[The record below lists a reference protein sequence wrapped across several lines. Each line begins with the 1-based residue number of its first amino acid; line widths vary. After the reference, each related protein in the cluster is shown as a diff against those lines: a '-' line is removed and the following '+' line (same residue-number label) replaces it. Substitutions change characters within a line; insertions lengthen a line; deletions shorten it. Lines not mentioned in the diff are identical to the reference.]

1 MASLK
6 DMRNRIASVKAT
18 RKITKAMQMVAAAK
32 LRRAQEAA
40 QAARPYAERM
50 DTMLAGIASRVTS
63 REGASP
69 LLVGTGKDDIKLLTS
84 ADYKGKWVVYFFYPK
99 DFTFVCPTELAEFNK
114 QLKAF
119 KDRDTSVVGGSTDN
133 EWSHMMWRRS
143 HPDLKD
149 LGYPLIAA
157 QKLAPELGILEKTEG
172 YCLRAT
178 FIVDP
183 HGTIQWV
190 DVNQGRV
197 GRNVAEVLR
206 VLDALQS
213 DELCPCNW
221 KKGDPYVKVG

>member
-1 MASLK
+1 MLTVGDSFPQFAC
-6 DMRNRIASVKAT
+6 
-18 RKITKAMQMVAAAK
+18 
-32 LRRAQEAA
+32 
-40 QAARPYAERM
+40 QAC
-50 DTMLAGIASRVTS
+50 
-63 REGASP
+63 
-69 LLVGTGKDDIKLLTS
+69 VGTEKDATKRLTN
-84 ADYKGKWVVYFFYPK
+84 ADFAGKWVVYFFYPK

-119 KDRDTSVVGGSTDN
+119 ADRDTTVVGGSTDN
-133 EWSHMMWRRS
+133 EYSHLAWRRS
-143 HPDLKD
+143 HPDLTN

-157 QKLAPELGILEKTEG
+157 QKLAAELGILEKTEG

-183 HGTIQWV
+183 HGVIQWV

>member
-1 MASLK
+1 
-6 DMRNRIASVKAT
+6 
-18 RKITKAMQMVAAAK
+18 
-32 LRRAQEAA
+32 
-40 QAARPYAERM
+40 
-50 DTMLAGIASRVTS
+50 MLTVGDPFPAFTAP
-63 REGASP
+63 AC
-69 LLVGTGKDDIKLLTS
+69 VGTGKDDIKTLS
-84 ADYKGKWVVYFFYPK
+84 NKDYAGHWVVYFFYPK
-99 DFTFVCPTELAEFNK
+99 DFTFVCPTELAEFHK

-119 KDRDTSVVGGSTDN
+119 ADRDTAVVGGSTDN
-133 EWSHMMWRRS
+133 EYSHLAWRRA
-143 HPDLKD
+143 HPDLEK
-149 LGYPLIAA
+149 LGYPLLAA

-183 HGTIQWV
+183 HGVIQWV

>member
-1 MASLK
+1 MLTVGDSFPQF
-6 DMRNRIASVKAT
+6 SC
-18 RKITKAMQMVAAAK
+18 
-32 LRRAQEAA
+32 
-40 QAARPYAERM
+40 QAC
-50 DTMLAGIASRVTS
+50 
-63 REGASP
+63 
-69 LLVGTGKDDIKLLTS
+69 VGTGKDDIKLLTN
-84 ADYKGKWVVYFFYPK
+84 ADHAGTWVVYFFYPK

-119 KDRDTSVVGGSTDN
+119 ADRDTSVVGGSTDN
-133 EWSHMMWRRS
+133 EWSHLAWRRS
-143 HPDLKD
+143 HPDLTNLD
-149 LGYPLIAA
+149 YPLIAA
-157 QKLAPELGILEKTEG
+157 QKLAPELGILEKNEG

-183 HGTIQWV
+183 HGVIQWV

>member
-1 MASLK
+1 MLTVGDHFPQFS
-6 DMRNRIASVKAT
+6 
-18 RKITKAMQMVAAAK
+18 
-32 LRRAQEAA
+32 A
-40 QAARPYAERM
+40 QAC
-50 DTMLAGIASRVTS
+50 
-63 REGASP
+63 
-69 LLVGTGKDDIKLLTS
+69 VGTGKDDLKVVKN
-84 ADYKGKWVVYFFYPK
+84 ADWAGKWVVYFFYPK

-119 KDRDTSVVGGSTDN
+119 ADRDCAVVGGSTDN
-133 EWSHMMWRRS
+133 EWSHLAWRRS
-143 HPDLKD
+143 HPDLTN

-157 QKLAPELGILEKTEG
+157 LQFPLIAAQRLAPELGILEKTEG

-183 HGTIQWV
+183 QGVIQWV

-197 GRNVAEVLR
+197 GRNVAEVIR